1 MLGNIDL
8 YNYFSGFFEKS
19 KTFKNRKS
27 LLSYIMEMIK
37 LSSKGQVVI
46 PQKMRNELEI
56 AEGSILGVEKIKDLI
71 IIKKVDVDLLK
82 QFNNSLKDLK
92 TGKIKRVA

>member
-19 KTFKNRKS
+19 KTFKNRKF

-92 TGKIKRVA
+92 IGKIKRVA